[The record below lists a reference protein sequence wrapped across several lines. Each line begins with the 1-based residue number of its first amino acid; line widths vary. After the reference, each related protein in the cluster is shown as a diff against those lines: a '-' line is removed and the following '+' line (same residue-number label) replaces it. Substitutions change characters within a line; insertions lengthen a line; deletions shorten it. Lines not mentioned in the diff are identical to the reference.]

1 MSYHYKAFISY
12 KHDPVDSEIA
22 SEIQTRLERFHI
34 PRALQK
40 EKGIRNLRPVFR
52 DKEELSATD
61 DLNDT
66 IKNALMETEY
76 LIVICSTRSI
86 KSIWVQKE
94 IEFFLS
100 HHDKSKVLTVLVDGE
115 PDKVI
120 PSVLYEK
127 ETITVDENGNEVTV
141 IEPLEPLSCDYRM
154 ERRRARREEFP
165 RLAAALIG
173 CRYNDL
179 RQRQRQYQMRLMG
192 AGLLASS
199 LLMLYFIWSNIQI
212 SANLKQ
218 SQISRSRNLA
228 NLSTSYLDE
237 NDRMMAVK
245 LALEALPD
253 ENNSRPVIHE
263 AAYALSKA
271 EGAYNYPDT
280 LDIEEVAQLP
290 ARHKLNAFKV
300 SLDGRYL
307 AMLDGYYL
315 IRFFDLETMEEIGQA
330 ELAKAASLLWM
341 TETDVLFVSCGDLLS
356 AFNIRTG
363 ELLWKETYENN
374 ILAMCV
380 SQDTGNGSP
389 VIALVFEDYVL
400 AVNSD
405 DRRILGRF
413 DSESEESVFHYQT
426 DHPYTYVKFPCV
438 NEYGHSLYLDEEKN
452 RLYVLSRDD
461 SSGVSGLLALD
472 FGTLTSSYHPMKIEC
487 SGQYSMTADD
497 TGICLLCE
505 KADGDFPLNTFVTNS
520 DRRTDWVLTI
530 TGNATVLRTDFEGNI
545 LWETKLPFD
554 GTTMLGYT
562 ELVQFPETE
571 FKSGAKA
578 ERVLGALFSN
588 QVCYLDMSDG
598 TLLGTASLISEI
610 CDTSVSSNSI
620 FVFTVDGYDSIISP
634 SDTTVASYKV
644 FKDSVAGGRI
654 RNPEFS
660 DKRITVYLHYPDGV
674 RIYSANRGDPEYTA
688 YPASVPGNSM
698 HYGSLSGSRYF
709 VCTGSQKIAVLD
721 SEAGNVEIRSIEDF
735 GMTAKKGLAYMDPEE
750 TFVLVYGKNS
760 EGDVFKKIS
769 LEDLSAEDL
778 VGPGMRKDDALY
790 SYNSSPAC
798 AGQKIV
804 YFTVKSYAGLPKP
817 FCLCI
822 YDIPSDSWTIHE
834 LDFDMLNLLL
844 APSVSKDASTILV
857 ADEWA
862 NGYLI
867 RTEDGTYKALPDKIP
882 AWKFTCW
889 NEKGTAFAL
898 CKSDTEKEQIEVYDT
913 EGKKL
918 FSQGRD
924 FVQPLSMTFH
934 GRRLYVL
941 YEDYL
946 VCEYDSASGE
956 LLRTISAK
964 TSFSPTK
971 SQHRWDFTDDGQ
983 LILTMG
989 NVIAQIDLKL
999 GGMIA
1004 EVRSDAGY
1012 MPASDRFFVVNGQ
1025 YSETDPNAFF
1035 SYNRY
1040 TVDDMIRKGKELV
1053 GDMELTEAQRRSF
1066 ALD

>member
-12 KHDPVDSEIA
+12 KHDPVDSEVA
-22 SEIQTRLERFHI
+22 GEIQTRLERFHI

-115 PDKVI
+115 PEEVI

-127 ETITVDENGNEVTV
+127 EVRTVDENGNEITV

-253 ENNSRPVIHE
+253 ENNRRPVIHE

-280 LDIEEVAQLP
+280 LDIEAAAQLP
-290 ARHKLNAFKV
+290 VRYELNAIRV

-315 IRFFDLETMEEIGQA
+315 IRFFDLETMEELGQA
-330 ELAKAASLLWM
+330 ELTKAVSLLWM
-341 TETDVLFVSCGDLLS
+341 TEADTLFVSCGDLLS
-356 AFNIRTG
+356 AFNMRTG
-363 ELLWKETYENN
+363 EVLWEETYENN
-374 ILAMCV
+374 ILAMFV
-380 SQDTGNGSP
+380 SKDTGNESP
-389 VIALVFEDYVL
+389 VIALIFENCVL
-400 AVNSD
+400 AVSSD

-413 DSESEESVFHYQT
+413 DSGSEESVFHYKT
-426 DHPYTYVKFPCV
+426 DHPYTYVNFPCV
-438 NEYGHSLYLDEEKN
+438 NEYGHSLYSDDERH
-452 RLYVLSRDD
+452 RLFVLSRDEET
-461 SSGVSGLLALD
+461 GIGGLLTLD
-472 FGTLTSSYHPMKIEC
+472 LVTLTSEYHPMKIEC
-487 SGQYSMTADD
+487 SRQYSITADD
-497 TGICLLCE
+497 TGICLLYE
-505 KADGDFPLNTFVTNS
+505 KSSGDFPLNTFVTNQ
-520 DRRTDWVLTI
+520 DRRTEWLLTKKGQI
-530 TGNATVLRTDFEGNI
+530 TVVKADFDGKI
-545 LWETKLPFD
+545 LWETQLPFD

-562 ELVQFPETE
+562 GFEQFPETE
-571 FKSGAKA
+571 FNSGAKA
-578 ERVLGALFSN
+578 LRVLGVLFSD
-588 QVCYLDMSDG
+588 QVCYLDMSNG
-598 TLLGTASLISEI
+598 TLLDSVSLISEI
-610 CDTSVSSNSI
+610 CDVGGSTHSL
-620 FVFTVDGYDSIISP
+620 FVFTIDGYLSILNP
-634 SDTTVASYKV
+634 SDPSFGSYKV
-644 FKDSVAGGRI
+644 FKDSVVRGQI

-660 DKRITVYLHYPDGV
+660 DQRMTVYLHYADGV
-674 RIYSANRGDPEYTA
+674 RIYSANKGDSEYTA
-688 YPASVPGNSM
+688 YPANASGQHM
-698 HYGSLSGSRYF
+698 HYGNLSGNRYF
-709 VCTGSQKIAVLD
+709 VCTGAKNIAVLD
-721 SEAGNVEIRSIEDF
+721 SETGAAEVRSMEDF
-735 GMTAKKGLAYMDPEE
+735 GMTGQEGLVYMDPEE
-750 TFVLVYGKNS
+750 SFVIVYGKNS
-760 EGDVFKKIS
+760 EGDLFKKIS
-769 LEDLSAEDL
+769 LEDLSSSDL
-778 VGPGMRKDDALY
+778 TGPGMRRDDELY
-790 SYNSSPAC
+790 SYNSEPVC
-798 AGQKIV
+798 ADTKIM
-804 YFTVKSYAGLPKP
+804 YFAVKDSADAPKP

-822 YDIPSDSWTIHE
+822 YDIPSDSWTIRE
-834 LDFDMLNLLL
+834 LDFEMLNLLL
-844 APSVSKDASTILV
+844 APSSSPDASTILV

-867 RTEDGTYKALPDKIP
+867 RTEDGTYKALSEKIP

-898 CKSDTEKEQIEVYDT
+898 CIADTEKDQIAVFDT
-913 EGKKL
+913 DGKKL
-918 FSQGRD
+918 FSLGRD
-924 FVQPLSMTFH
+924 YILPLSMTFH
-934 GRRLYVL
+934 GRSLYVL
-941 YEDYL
+941 YEDDL
-946 VCEYDSASGE
+946 VCEYDAASGK

-964 TSFSPTK
+964 TSFSPTHT
-971 SQHRWDFTDDGQ
+971 QHRWDFTDDGQ

-989 NVIAQIDLKL
+989 NTIAQIDLEL

-1004 EVRSDAGY
+1004 EVRSGAGY
-1012 MPASDRFFVVNGQ
+1012 MPAGDRFIVVNGQ
-1025 YSETDPNAFF
+1025 YSENDPNAFF
-1035 SYNRY
+1035 SYTRY

-1053 GDMELTEAQRRSF
+1053 GDMELTEEQRRSF